1 MIAPRLLGWTLLV
14 GGLLAQFAAY
24 LIAIAIDPEATVAAW
39 LAVVGIVATM
49 CGTLVIGALRN
60 DRLSRPA
67 SVAAVVLLVIP
78 LIGFGAALLLPAE
91 TATGPLWLGLPRRAA
106 MVLLGIGLLP
116 LFVLPFAY
124 ARDSGDV
131 QLDADA
137 LSALR
142 AEAIRLREHRD

>member
-1 MIAPRLLGWTLLV
+1 
-14 GGLLAQFAAY
+14 
-24 LIAIAIDPEATVAAW
+24 
-39 LAVVGIVATM
+39 
-49 CGTLVIGALRN
+49 
-60 DRLSRPA
+60 
-67 SVAAVVLLVIP
+67 VIP